1 MVHTEKASL
10 SSSFSVRFN
19 PILRISTLMVILESR
34 NWMESWLKNLQW
46 YNSMLV
52 AYDPSFEELFSAP
65 VVTNHWKSK
74 AEDSKEFLN
83 FSMV

>member
-1 MVHTEKASL
+1 
-10 SSSFSVRFN
+10 
-19 PILRISTLMVILESR
+19 
-34 NWMESWLKNLQW
+34 MESWLKNLKW
-46 YNSMLV
+46 YNSMLMLV

-74 AEDSKEFLN
+74 AEDEDSKES